1 MEADYDNPLD
11 ADDVRRIEN
20 TVLYNVAFFNDIK
33 DFGWVTI
40 PLQYQMEES
49 IDDESPYPKFLLMED
64 QAQQAGVFLTMPQAI
79 SVSGYFDE
87 SINVEFEMSKG
98 SELGWSE

>member
-40 PLQYQMEES
+40 PLQY
-49 IDDESPYPKFLLMED
+49 
-64 QAQQAGVFLTMPQAI
+64 
-79 SVSGYFDE
+79 
-87 SINVEFEMSKG
+87 
-98 SELGWSE
+98 